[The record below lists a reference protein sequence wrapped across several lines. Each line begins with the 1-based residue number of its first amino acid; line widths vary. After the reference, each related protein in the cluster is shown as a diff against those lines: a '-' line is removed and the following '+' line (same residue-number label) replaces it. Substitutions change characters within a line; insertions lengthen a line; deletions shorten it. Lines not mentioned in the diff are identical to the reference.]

1 MVTGAIKNK
10 VDKIWTDIW
19 AGGITNPLTVIEQ
32 LTYLMFIRS
41 LDEKELATEEFEN
54 MAGEKM
60 EHIFPASE
68 AGQSM
73 RWSKFKDKD
82 SREIF
87 LTMQQRVFPAIKKM
101 KYSRLPDFD
110 ASGELV
116 EIEDDPTRP
125 DEGNTAFARYM
136 DDAMFL
142 IPTPQVLQKIITGLE
157 DLYTHDIA
165 DLDMQGDLYEYMLG
179 KLATAGQNGQF
190 RTPKH
195 IRDMMVEL
203 VQPTPDDFICD
214 PACGTAGF
222 LVSSAQYLREHYE
235 DTMTPEQWQ
244 YFAGPMFTGFDM
256 DRTMLRISAMNL
268 MLHSIT
274 NPDIDYKDS
283 VSKQNSIRSKYTVC
297 LANPPFKGTV
307 DAESINDDLKA
318 VTNTKKTE
326 LLFLALFLRMLKTG
340 GRCACIVPDGVLF
353 GSSKA
358 HQSIRKELIEN
369 HQLRAVISMP
379 SGVFKPYAGVST
391 AVLVFTKT
399 GAGGTDKVWFYDMKA
414 DGFSLDDKRTE
425 VKENDIPDIIARF
438 HNLNAEVDRKRTEQ
452 SFFVPKAEIAA
463 NGYDLSINKYK
474 ETEYVPVEY
483 PSTTEILSDLHELEM
498 EITKGL
504 AELEEMV

>member
-101 KYSRLPDFD
+101 KYGRLPDFD
-110 ASGELV
+110 ENGELV

-179 KLATAGQNGQF
+179 KLATAGRNGQF
-190 RTPKH
+190 RTPLH
-195 IRDMMVEL
+195 IIDMMVEL

-414 DGFSLDDKRTE
+414 DGFSLDDKHTE